1 MCGQGPLWTQVD
13 AKYHTSLSKKPLGVI
28 VTSSKHSLTHTHTCN
43 AVLVCFQLRRYNCV
57 AAPRVLQRL
66 DEALESALRSDL
78 EDVTLAL
85 IMAPAHFDA
94 YLLRKATKV
103 NNFLYFQN
111 AKCDVTV
118 HFTVWNCSGFF
129 CSLFF
134 FSFFLSVFLNL
145 QVFFI

>member
-1 MCGQGPLWTQVD
+1 M
-13 AKYHTSLSKKPLGVI
+13 
-28 VTSSKHSLTHTHTCN
+28 
-43 AVLVCFQLRRYNCV
+43 

-134 FSFFLSVFLNL
+134 FSFFLSVFLSAAGLLNH
-145 QVFFI
+145 ISRGCDE